1 MAGAPPDWFTTGE
14 SLTEPTSVDDAT
26 GARTGVDLGRLDTA
40 PVEPAAELAPG
51 TRLGRYVL
59 EALVGEGAMG
69 QVWRARDP
77 QLDRAVAIKVV
88 HPSVVASPDGGPRLL
103 REARAMA
110 KLSHPNV
117 VAIHDA
123 GDADGR
129 LFIAMELVDGVALGD
144 WLRAEPRR
152 DWRTTLAR
160 FRDAGRGL
168 GAAHAA
174 GVLHRDFKADNVL
187 IDRAGRVC
195 VADFGLAA
203 FGARTEAVA
212 ARHERPVT
220 ALTADGAV
228 VGTPAFMSPEQLC
241 GEAIDARADQ
251 FSFCAALY
259 EGLYGEHAFL
269 GRAPATIAALVEA
282 IDRGAIRPPPPDDP
296 VPRWVRAAVVRGL
309 AADPRARWPDL
320 PTLVAALAPPR
331 RAPPLVIA
339 AVALAVVVAVLATV
353 VAVRA
358 RRSDGARPVAVTV
371 TPVRRFDVSLASRIA
386 LAPDGARLAIGT
398 AERLDVRGFGGERV
412 WSQLDPDGAIERVA
426 FASADRLL
434 VAQEHPARLDEV
446 ALTTGARAERGRWP
460 GWERWV
466 GRIDGADVV
475 ARAAPGGWA
484 LGVDE
489 GAGAVTPLVGLD
501 GPAAVVAAAPDGRR
515 LALIVERRYHGQIV
529 VLDRR
534 GVVAR
539 SPWIAAV
546 TAVAWADDDTLIY
559 ATGTVET
566 PALWRA
572 ELVGDRLGAPR
583 EVYRAERGWFGQ
595 LAVGGERVLFID
607 SGATFRSRVLDRAG
621 PTPSPRE
628 LDPAT
633 VGATLGWLD
642 DGRYLIWN
650 RASGGVERHAAD
662 ASAPAESTPARLD
675 GEPVSATRAGDLLIA
690 TLRRD
695 AGREVVAVSL
705 LDGREAWRL
714 AIGVARTVRCTDDRV
729 APCVVVRDGELTA
742 EAPRVAWIDPADG
755 RFGADVGPT
764 GRVDDVA
771 LTGAGAHLLI
781 SDGSNLVRDLDL
793 GTGAAR
799 PLALAMGARA
809 VAYDPRG
816 GILAAGTRR
825 GSHYVVVRHDGTTE
839 TPVFQSRDEILFLP
853 RPAPDGDAVLV
864 MGRLFLPSLYEL
876 PRAAVR

>member
-1 MAGAPPDWFTTGE
+1 MGGAPPDWFTTGE
-14 SLTEPTSVDDAT
+14 SLSEPTSVDE
-26 GARTGVDLGRLDTA
+26 ARTGVDLGRLDTA
-40 PVEPAAELAPG
+40 PVEPAVELIPG

-88 HPSVVASPDGGPRLL
+88 HPAVAASPDGGPRLL

-117 VAIHDA
+117 VAVHDA

-129 LFIAMELVDGVALGD
+129 LFIAMELVDGVSLGD
-144 WLRAEPRR
+144 WLRAERR
-152 DWRTTLAR
+152 DWRATLAR

-174 GVLHRDFKADNVL
+174 GVLHRDFKSDNVL

-203 FGARTEAVA
+203 FGARAEDVA
-212 ARHERPVT
+212 ARRDQQVT

-241 GEAIDARADQ
+241 GEVIDARADQ

-259 EGLYGEHAFL
+259 EALYGEHAFL
-269 GRAPATIAALVEA
+269 GRTPATIAALVEA
-282 IDRGAIRPPPPDDP
+282 IDRGAIRPLPPDDP
-296 VPRWVRAAVVRGL
+296 VPRWLRAAVVRGL
-309 AADPRARWPDL
+309 AGAPSARWPDL

-331 RAPPLVIA
+331 RAPTLVIA
-339 AVALAVVVAVLATV
+339 AVALAVVAAVLATIV
-353 VAVRA
+353 TVRA
-358 RRSDGARPVAVTV
+358 RRGSGARPVAVTV

-412 WSQLDPDGAIERVA
+412 WSQLDPDGAIERVT
-426 FASADRLL
+426 FASADRLR
-434 VAQEHPARLDEV
+434 VAQEHPARLEEI
-446 ALTTGARAERGRWP
+446 ALATGARVELGRWLD
-460 GWERWV
+460 WERWI
-466 GRIDGADVV
+466 GRVDGADVV
-475 ARAAPGGWA
+475 AKPGPGGWA
-484 LGVDE
+484 LGLSE
-489 GAGAVTPLVGLD
+489 RGAVTPLVALD
-501 GPAAVVAAAPDGRR
+501 GPATVVAASPDGRR
-515 LALIVERRYHGQIV
+515 LALIVERRYHGQV
-529 VLDRR
+529 VVVDRR

-539 SPWIAAV
+539 SPWIAAA

-572 ELVGDRLGAPR
+572 ELAGDRLGASR
-583 EVYRAERGWFGQ
+583 EIYRAERGWFGQ

-607 SGATFRSRVLDRAG
+607 SGATFRSRVLDRVG

-650 RASGGVERHAAD
+650 RASGGVERHDAIAA
-662 ASAPAESTPARLD
+662 AEATPARLD
-675 GEPVSATRAGDLLIA
+675 GEPVSATRAGGLLIA

-705 LDGREAWRL
+705 ADGRERWRL
-714 AIGVARTVRCTDDRV
+714 AVGVARTVRCTDDR
-729 APCVVVRDGELTA
+729 APPCVMVRDGELA
-742 EAPRVAWIDPADG
+742 ADAARIAWIDPADG
-755 RFGADVGPT
+755 GVGAEAGPR

-771 LTGAGAHLLI
+771 LTVGRLLV
-781 SDGSNLVRDLDL
+781 SDGGAIVRDLELD
-793 GTGAAR
+793 TGVAR
-799 PLALAMGARA
+799 TFSLAIGARA

-816 GILAAGTRR
+816 GILVAGTRR
-825 GSHYVVVRHDGTTE
+825 GSYYALVHHDGTRE
-839 TPVFQSRDEILFLP
+839 AAVFQSRDEILFLP
-853 RPAPDGDAVLV
+853 RPAPDGSAILV
-864 MGRLFLPSLYEL
+864 MGRLFLPALYEL